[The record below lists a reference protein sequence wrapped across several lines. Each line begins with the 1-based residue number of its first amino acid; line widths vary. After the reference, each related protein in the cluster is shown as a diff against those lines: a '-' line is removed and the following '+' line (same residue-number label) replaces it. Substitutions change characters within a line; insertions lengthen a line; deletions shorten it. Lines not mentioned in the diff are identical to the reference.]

1 MVKVLVADDDKF
13 TRYFLWKTL
22 SKEGYEVKLVESG
35 SEAIR
40 KILAQNFDV
49 LFLDIYMEGMD
60 GLDTISLIKRINP
73 EIPIVV
79 VTGDLSP
86 EMKDKVQRMRVSEY
100 LTKPLDP
107 CKVKNA
113 VELILA
119 RNGGGI

>member
-86 EMKDKVQRMRVSEY
+86 EMKDKVQRMRAVSY
-100 LTKPLDP
+100 THLTLPTTP
-107 CKVKNA
+107 YV
-113 VELILA
+113 
-119 RNGGGI
+119 